1 MKKIL
6 LAALAALT
14 LSPALA
20 QRFCIEGVCDAK
32 ATKAYLR
39 AIKTRDADSVEVVNG
54 TFRFEGDAQG
64 QTLFYVYSNAENSDA
79 VRLIAEGDVRAD
91 LKQRTV
97 SGTPENEAFSLWQKR
112 LNEQEDIMREVAA
125 VFKNPAQSQ
134 ESSDSL
140 RQALIQRYET
150 AHTTLLALIK
160 DCCEQNKQ
168 HVFPAFFLLENA
180 SMMDRETV
188 ISLAEEGDPAYM
200 KVKAASSLKNMIGA
214 WKRQA
219 VGAQFTDL
227 EMADT
232 EGKMHKL
239 SEFVGKGK
247 YVLVDFWASWCGPC
261 RREMPHVKAAYEK
274 YKDKGFDVVGLSFD
288 QDKEAWTGAIQSLAL
303 PWHHL
308 SDLKGWKCVAGEV
321 YGINSIPATLLVG
334 PDGKIVANN
343 LRGDALE
350 KKLEELLK

>member
-64 QTLFYVYSNAENSDA
+64 QTLFYVYSNAENNDA

-219 VGAQFTDL
+219 VGVQFTDL

-321 YGINSIPATLLVG
+321 YGITSIPATLLVG

>member
-112 LNEQEDIMREVAA
+112 LSEQEDIMREVAA

>member
-112 LNEQEDIMREVAA
+112 LSEQEDIMREVAA
-125 VFKNPAQSQ
+125 VFKKPAQSQ

-180 SMMDRETV
+180 SMMERETV

>member
-64 QTLFYVYSNAENSDA
+64 QTLFYVYSNAENNDA

-180 SMMDRETV
+180 SMMERETV
-188 ISLAEEGDPAYM
+188 VSLAEEGDPAYM

-219 VGAQFTDL
+219 VGVQFTDL

>member
-64 QTLFYVYSNAENSDA
+64 QTLFYVYSNAENNDA

-112 LNEQEDIMREVAA
+112 LSEQEDIMREVAA

>member
-64 QTLFYVYSNAENSDA
+64 QTLFYVYSNAENNDA

>member
-64 QTLFYVYSNAENSDA
+64 QTLFYVYSNAENNDA

-150 AHTTLLALIK
+150 ALTTLLALIK

-180 SMMDRETV
+180 SMMERETV

-219 VGAQFTDL
+219 VGVQFTDL

-261 RREMPHVKAAYEK
+261 RMEMPNVKK
-274 YKDKGFDVVGLSFD
+274 
-288 QDKEAWTGAIQSLAL
+288 
-303 PWHHL
+303 
-308 SDLKGWKCVAGEV
+308 
-321 YGINSIPATLLVG
+321 
-334 PDGKIVANN
+334 
-343 LRGDALE
+343 
-350 KKLEELLK
+350 

>member
-112 LNEQEDIMREVAA
+112 LSEQEDIMREVAA

-219 VGAQFTDL
+219 VGVQFTDL

-261 RREMPHVKAAYEK
+261 RREIPHVKAAYEK

>member
-64 QTLFYVYSNAENSDA
+64 QTLFYVYSNAENNDA

-180 SMMDRETV
+180 SMMERETV

-219 VGAQFTDL
+219 VGVQFTDL

-303 PWHHL
+303 SWHHL

>member
-112 LNEQEDIMREVAA
+112 LSEQEDIMREVAA
-125 VFKNPAQSQ
+125 AFKNPAQSQ

-219 VGAQFTDL
+219 VGVQFTDL

>member
-180 SMMDRETV
+180 SMMERETV

-219 VGAQFTDL
+219 VGVQFTDL

-308 SDLKGWKCVAGEV
+308 SDLKGCNCVAGEV

>member
-200 KVKAASSLKNMIGA
+200 TVKAASSLKNMIGA

-219 VGAQFTDL
+219 VGVQFTDL

>member
-219 VGAQFTDL
+219 VGVQFTDL

-261 RREMPHVKAAYEK
+261 RHEMPHVKAAYEK

>member
-180 SMMDRETV
+180 SMMERETV

-219 VGAQFTDL
+219 VGVQFTDL

-350 KKLEELLK
+350 EKLEELLK

>member
-112 LNEQEDIMREVAA
+112 LSEQKDIMREVAA

-219 VGAQFTDL
+219 VGVQFTDL

>member
-134 ESSDSL
+134 QSSDSL

-200 KVKAASSLKNMIGA
+200 TVKAASSLKNMIGA

-219 VGAQFTDL
+219 VGVQFTDL

>member
-64 QTLFYVYSNAENSDA
+64 QTLFYVYSNAENNDA

-112 LNEQEDIMREVAA
+112 LSEQEDIMREVAA

-140 RQALIQRYET
+140 RQTLIQRYET

-180 SMMDRETV
+180 SMMERETV

>member
-97 SGTPENEAFSLWQKR
+97 SGPPENEAFSLWQKR
-112 LNEQEDIMREVAA
+112 LSEQEDIMREVAA

-150 AHTTLLALIK
+150 ALTTLLALIK

-180 SMMDRETV
+180 SMMERETV

-219 VGAQFTDL
+219 VGVQFTDL

-261 RREMPHVKAAYEK
+261 RREMPHVKAA
-274 YKDKGFDVVGLSFD
+274 
-288 QDKEAWTGAIQSLAL
+288 
-303 PWHHL
+303 
-308 SDLKGWKCVAGEV
+308 
-321 YGINSIPATLLVG
+321 
-334 PDGKIVANN
+334 
-343 LRGDALE
+343 
-350 KKLEELLK
+350 

>member
-64 QTLFYVYSNAENSDA
+64 QTLFYVYSNAENNDA

-180 SMMDRETV
+180 SMMERETV

-219 VGAQFTDL
+219 VGVQFTDL

-247 YVLVDFWASWCGPC
+247 YVLVDFWASWCGFC

>member
-54 TFRFEGDAQG
+54 TFRFEGGAQG
-64 QTLFYVYSNAENSDA
+64 QTLFYVYSNAENNDA

-125 VFKNPAQSQ
+125 VFKKPAQSQ

-219 VGAQFTDL
+219 VGVQFTDL

-239 SEFVGKGK
+239 S
-247 YVLVDFWASWCGPC
+247 
-261 RREMPHVKAAYEK
+261 
-274 YKDKGFDVVGLSFD
+274 
-288 QDKEAWTGAIQSLAL
+288 
-303 PWHHL
+303 
-308 SDLKGWKCVAGEV
+308 
-321 YGINSIPATLLVG
+321 
-334 PDGKIVANN
+334 
-343 LRGDALE
+343 
-350 KKLEELLK
+350 

>member
-112 LNEQEDIMREVAA
+112 LSEQEDIMREVAA

-134 ESSDSL
+134 QSSDSL

-180 SMMDRETV
+180 SMMERETV

-200 KVKAASSLKNMIGA
+200 KVKAASSLQNMIGA

-219 VGAQFTDL
+219 VGVQFTDL

-239 SEFVGKGK
+239 SELVGKGK

>member
-112 LNEQEDIMREVAA
+112 FNEQEDIMREVAA

-180 SMMDRETV
+180 SMMERETV

-288 QDKEAWTGAIQSLAL
+288 QDKDAWTGAIQSLAL

>member
-112 LNEQEDIMREVAA
+112 LSKPEDIMREVAA

-219 VGAQFTDL
+219 VGVQFTDL

>member
-180 SMMDRETV
+180 SMMESETV

-219 VGAQFTDL
+219 VGVQFTDL

>member
-321 YGINSIPATLLVG
+321 YGINSIPASLLVG

>member
-64 QTLFYVYSNAENSDA
+64 QTLFYVYSNAENNDA

-219 VGAQFTDL
+219 VGVQFTDL

>member
-200 KVKAASSLKNMIGA
+200 KVKAASSLQNMIGA

-219 VGAQFTDL
+219 VGVQFTDL

>member
-125 VFKNPAQSQ
+125 VFKNPAQSL

-180 SMMDRETV
+180 SMMERETV

-219 VGAQFTDL
+219 VGVQFTDL

>member
-39 AIKTRDADSVEVVNG
+39 AIKTRDADSIEVVNG

-219 VGAQFTDL
+219 VGVQFTDL

>member
-1 MKKIL
+1 MQKIL

-79 VRLIAEGDVRAD
+79 VRLIAEGNVRAD

-200 KVKAASSLKNMIGA
+200 TVKAASSLKNMIGA

-219 VGAQFTDL
+219 VGVQFTDL

-343 LRGDALE
+343 LCGDALE

>member
-180 SMMDRETV
+180 SMMERETV

-219 VGAQFTDL
+219 VGVQFTDL

-247 YVLVDFWASWCGPC
+247 SVLVDFWASWCGPC

>member
-180 SMMDRETV
+180 SMMERETV

-219 VGAQFTDL
+219 VGVQFTDL

-274 YKDKGFDVVGLSFD
+274 FKDKGFDVVGLSFD

>member
-64 QTLFYVYSNAENSDA
+64 QTLFYVYSNAENNDA

-134 ESSDSL
+134 ESSASL

-200 KVKAASSLKNMIGA
+200 KVKAASSLQNMIGA

-219 VGAQFTDL
+219 VGVQFTDL

>member
-180 SMMDRETV
+180 SMMERETV

>member
-54 TFRFEGDAQG
+54 TFRFEGDTQG
-64 QTLFYVYSNAENSDA
+64 QTLFYVYSNAENNDA

-150 AHTTLLALIK
+150 ALTTLLALIK

-219 VGAQFTDL
+219 VGVQFTDL

>member
-112 LNEQEDIMREVAA
+112 LSEQEDIMREVAA

-188 ISLAEEGDPAYM
+188 VSLAEEGDPAYM

-219 VGAQFTDL
+219 VGVQFTDL

>member
-64 QTLFYVYSNAENSDA
+64 QTLFYVYSNAENNDA

-150 AHTTLLALIK
+150 ALTTLLALIK

-188 ISLAEEGDPAYM
+188 VSLAEEGDPAYM

-219 VGAQFTDL
+219 VGTQFTDL

>member
-180 SMMDRETV
+180 SMMERETV

-200 KVKAASSLKNMIGA
+200 KVTAASSLKNMIGA

-219 VGAQFTDL
+219 VGVQFTDL

>member
-79 VRLIAEGDVRAD
+79 VRLIAEGNVRAD

-180 SMMDRETV
+180 SMMERETV

-219 VGAQFTDL
+219 VGVQFTDL

-274 YKDKGFDVVGLSFD
+274 FKDKGFDVVGLSFD

>member
-125 VFKNPAQSQ
+125 VFKKPAQSQ

-180 SMMDRETV
+180 SMMERETV
-188 ISLAEEGDPAYM
+188 ISLAEEGDPAYI

-219 VGAQFTDL
+219 VGVQFTDL

-239 SEFVGKGK
+239 SEFVGKVK